1 MKFLSYDLLWINV
14 FSQQKKPPHS
24 SGDQGWVIK
33 VYETQVNAVPGLQKV
48 PANVQGPNAARY
60 LGEGTFWWIQSYFI
74 STIYTYHRS
83 CVSDN
88 AQVLHNCTK
97 IAVQKACNKWILF
110 RTSEM
115 AQRKHWPGERWFW
128 VNRTSL
134 PRTCITVREI
144 LRKTGIPKSSIVHII
159 RKDLQLKCV
168 KRRRERNSWLK
179 RTALLVSYFW
189 RSFSSLPRTSSSL
202 RIKKVFIVASAVK
215 ELWKSVKISPS

>member
-115 AQRKHWPGERWFW
+115 AQRKHWPGERWFS
-128 VNRTSL
+128 VERTSPNSQHSQWNITEDSR
-134 PRTCITVREI
+134 PRSWSMESIKSTENRPSRVD
-144 LRKTGIPKSSIVHII
+144 RKII
-159 RKDLQLKCV
+159 D
-168 KRRRERNSWLK
+168 
-179 RTALLVSYFW
+179 
-189 RSFSSLPRTSSSL
+189 
-202 RIKKVFIVASAVK
+202 
-215 ELWKSVKISPS
+215 